1 MNMNIDELKGLLPD
15 YVAGRLTAS
24 ERKKVDDA
32 LPHSPEL
39 QKELEFWKQLK
50 AATLAETEYLAEG
63 HLTPE
68 QIVGYVDSADMTT
81 KLAYEKHLQ
90 VCDACR
96 NELEVAR
103 GALAEDELGVARNGE
118 SWSQLL
124 AKYLRPA
131 YVIPVALALAIYLL
145 IKPPPP
151 PSPNYKV
158 ALPPLDTTG
167 SQLVTPMKS
176 KGIAY
181 ILLRPRIGVRSASSG
196 GERESLLHYDSS
208 KHMVALSLI
217 VQHSAITQGYRVTI
231 ASPLGSRLQV
241 SDTATALVRGAE
253 DTVNAS
259 VAMSLFKHE
268 EGRWTIR
275 LEEILKPEA
284 RGKVEGEIHEYDL
297 RVKKK

>member
-1 MNMNIDELKGLLPD
+1 MNMNIDELKDFLPD

-24 ERKKVDDA
+24 ERKKVEDA
-32 LPHSPEL
+32 LPQSPEL

-50 AATLAETEYLAEG
+50 AATLAEKRYLAEG

-68 QIVGYVDSADMTT
+68 QIVEYVDGAELTT

-103 GALAEDELGVARNGE
+103 RAFAEDELGVVRNGE
-118 SWSQLL
+118 SWTQLF

-131 YVIPVALALAIYLL
+131 YVIPVALALTIYLL
-145 IKPPPP
+145 IKPLP
-151 PSPNYKV
+151 PSPNSKV

-167 SQLVTPMKS
+167 SQLVTSMTS

-196 GERESLLHYDSS
+196 GERESLLHYDTS
-208 KHMVALSLI
+208 KHMVTLSLI

-231 ASPLGSRLQV
+231 ASPSGSRLQV

>member
-1 MNMNIDELKGLLPD
+1 MNIDELKNLLPD
-15 YVAGRLTAS
+15 YIAGRLPAS
-24 ERKKVDDA
+24 ERKNVEDA
-32 LPHSPEL
+32 LPHLPEL
-39 QKELEFWKQLK
+39 QKELEFWKRLK
-50 AATLAETEYLAEG
+50 AATLAEAKYLAEG

-68 QIVGYVDSADMTT
+68 QIVEYVDGADLTT

-90 VCDACR
+90 SCNACR
-96 NELEVAR
+96 KELEVVR
-103 GALAEDELGVARNGE
+103 RALAEDEPKVVRGGE
-118 SWSQLL
+118 SWGERL
-124 AKYLRPA
+124 AKYLRPVYA
-131 YVIPVALALAIYLL
+131 IPIALALAIYLL

-167 SQLVTPMKS
+167 SQLVTPMTS

-181 ILLRPRIGVRSASSG
+181 VLLRPRLGVRSASSG
-196 GERESLLHYDSS
+196 GERESLLHYDPS

-217 VQHSAITQGYRVTI
+217 VQHSAITEGYRVMI
-231 ASPLGSRLQV
+231 ASPSGSRLQV

-253 DTVNAS
+253 DTVHAS
-259 VAMSLFKHE
+259 VAMSLFEHE

>member
-39 QKELEFWKQLK
+39 QEELEFWKQLK

-68 QIVGYVDSADMTT
+68 QIVEYVDGAELTT

-90 VCDACR
+90 SCNACR

-131 YVIPVALALAIYLL
+131 YVIPVALALTIYVL
-145 IKPPPP
+145 IKPLP
-151 PSPNYKV
+151 PSPNSKV

-167 SQLVTPMKS
+167 SQLVTPMTS
-176 KGIAY
+176 EGIVY

-196 GERESLLHYDSS
+196 GERESLLHYDTS

-231 ASPLGSRLQV
+231 ASPSGSRLQV

-275 LEEILKPEA
+275 LEEILKPQA